1 MITNR
6 VPPQFG
12 IITSCA
18 YAESQTCALKVVTS
32 DSHCENTQQNLGLPV
47 AHMGLWWFGMNFQS
61 FLCPACHR
69 LKFKCGGKLEVL
81 EAHPHSLLSA
91 KYNFLLFYISI
102 YIYLFFFFQLCCN
115 KTELPSLDAF
125 SPVQMGSTLY
135 VCYKE
140 NGCTS
145 SPFPSRDLDCL
156 ASLPTTTDRSS
167 STFTILA

>member
-18 YAESQTCALKVVTS
+18 YYAESQTCALKVVTS

-91 KYNFLLFYISI
+91 NTIFFS
-102 YIYLFFFFQLCCN
+102 YIYLYIF
-115 KTELPSLDAF
+115 
-125 SPVQMGSTLY
+125 
-135 VCYKE
+135 
-140 NGCTS
+140 TS
-145 SPFPSRDLDCL
+145 S
-156 ASLPTTTDRSS
+156 SS
-167 STFTILA
+167 SSSAATKLSFHHWMHSLQYKWAQPSMFVIRKMDAHLHHSLLEI